1 MFREQQV
8 GWLPVL
14 SSCCC
19 LASPAPA
26 SDRLLL
32 AGGSFNATSSRNN
45 VQYIH
50 FRRGMVLSQR
60 CTLLS
65 TVLERV
71 AVHVCPACNTPL
83 ALTGLI
89 ANAVYQ

>member
-1 MFREQQV
+1 V
-8 GWLPVL
+8 LP
-14 SSCCC
+14 SCCC

-50 FRRGMVLSQR
+50 IRRGMVLSQR
-60 CTLLS
+60 CTLLI
-65 TVLERV
+65 TVLEMV
-71 AVHVCPACNTPL
+71 ALHVCPACNKPV
-83 ALTGLI
+83 ALNGLQQ
-89 ANAVYQ
+89 NAVDQ